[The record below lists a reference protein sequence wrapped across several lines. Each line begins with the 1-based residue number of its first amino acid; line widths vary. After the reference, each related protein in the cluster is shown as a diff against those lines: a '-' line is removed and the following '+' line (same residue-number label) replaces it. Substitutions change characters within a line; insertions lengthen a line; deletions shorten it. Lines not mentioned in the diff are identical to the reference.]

1 MPLVIK
7 SQSNSKTTAT
17 HYLPSPRHHRTLT
30 HSTILRFQRPHSR
43 EHTVQYNVLH
53 NYTYDFFKL
62 LTIACIL

>member
-1 MPLVIK
+1 MSLVIK
-7 SQSNSKTTAT
+7 SQSNGRTTANL
-17 HYLPSPRHHRTLT
+17 YLPLPTHHRTLT